1 MKFGDQPDAAD
12 DDAAATVFRDVV
24 LLALAG
30 FVAIVLLLL
39 PHINPPGTAAES
51 ADEPPGNVIVE
62 LFWDNDRDVD
72 LDLWVAAPN
81 DQAVGYSNRGA
92 VYFNLLRD
100 DLGTH
105 KDTTPIN
112 YEVAFSRGISPG
124 EHVANIHLYR
134 TDAPQNG
141 SVTAEVVVTTVD
153 PATGARTQIVERA
166 LELAEEGEEVT
177 VFRYVLTESGR
188 LVPGSVSD
196 RPIALRAGEK
206 EDNE

>member
-1 MKFGDQPDAAD
+1 MMLRSQNDAAD

-39 PHINPPGTAAES
+39 PHVNPPGTAAEA

-62 LFWDNDRDVD
+62 LFWDEDRDVD
-72 LDLWVAAPN
+72 IDLWVAAPN

-124 EHVANIHLYR
+124 EHVANVHFYR
-134 TDAPQNG
+134 FDNEQNG
-141 SVTAEVVVTTVD
+141 PVGAKVVVTTVD
-153 PATGARTQIVERA
+153 PETGVRSQIAERS
-166 LELAEEGEEVT
+166 LSLDVEGEEVT
-177 VFRYVLTESGR
+177 VFRFSLTKNGQ
-188 LVPGSVSD
+188 LVPGSIND
-196 RPIALRAGEK
+196 RPIALRAGQKDSVE
-206 EDNE
+206 

>member
-1 MKFGDQPDAAD
+1 MKFGDQPGAGE

-51 ADEPPGNVIVE
+51 TDEPPGNVIVE

-100 DLGTH
+100 DLGTFGD
-105 KDTTPIN
+105 KICK
-112 YEVAFSRGISPG
+112 
-124 EHVANIHLYR
+124 
-134 TDAPQNG
+134 
-141 SVTAEVVVTTVD
+141 
-153 PATGARTQIVERA
+153 
-166 LELAEEGEEVT
+166 T
-177 VFRYVLTESGR
+177 VFDLLIIE
-188 LVPGSVSD
+188 GSKSTLPTI
-196 RPIALRAGEK
+196 R
-206 EDNE
+206 